1 MTYIFWGFFPV
12 NISGAKFSD
21 FCSMWKCATALI
33 FDNHAVDF
41 GILNDS
47 REYFWLFYG
56 VIFFFFL
63 SLPVEESCDS
73 VSKTIEIWEG
83 KKV

>member
-1 MTYIFWGFFPV
+1 MTAGNIFGF
-12 NISGAKFSD
+12 
-21 FCSMWKCATALI
+21 
-33 FDNHAVDF
+33 
-41 GILNDS
+41 
-47 REYFWLFYG
+47 FYG

-73 VSKTIEIWEG
+73 VSKTIEIWGE